1 MKIIV
6 DLADPVSVAEA
17 QALMTGGTPAPAPA
31 PAAAPAPAPAPAPA
45 AQAYTQADVS
55 NAIAAFAGK
64 HGAAACKAKLSEMG
78 LQPNATAIPPEHYAN
93 VVTALAV

>member
-17 QALMTGGTPAPAPA
+17 QALMTGGT
-31 PAAAPAPAPAPAPA
+31 PAPAPAPA